1 MLKNSLFALLLLSLT
16 AAAQSNEQSLQRLG
30 NAYLLPSNAS
40 SADSLAEVFAD
51 SLWSFISIN
60 KNYGKTLPSVRNLSV
75 QLPADQSFALYTWIV
90 PQPNGGFTYHGFLW
104 NPDWKG
110 PKRIVLEDYGT
121 EDAAYRWL
129 KGGSWVGGICY
140 DIITKKSKGKK
151 VYTLLTFRPGRSYH
165 TKYIDAVELGSSR
178 KQLHFG
184 SRIFNIR
191 SNGDER
197 YARRPYR
204 IQFRYNSALSAAVRW
219 DGKHAGIICDH
230 LAPSKEN
237 LKEKWFSYG
246 PDFSYDRVYWE
257 KGKWQIQEAYPLVQ
271 NLEVAPTNGRVPTTL
286 DPRK

>member
-1 MLKNSLFALLLLSLT
+1 VDHGLVAYATTLSP
-16 AAAQSNEQSLQRLG
+16 R
-30 NAYLLPSNAS
+30 
-40 SADSLAEVFAD
+40 
-51 SLWSFISIN
+51 
-60 KNYGKTLPSVRNLSV
+60 
-75 QLPADQSFALYTWIV
+75 
-90 PQPNGGFTYHGFLW
+90 
-104 NPDWKG
+104 
-110 PKRIVLEDYGT
+110 
-121 EDAAYRWL
+121 
-129 KGGSWVGGICY
+129 
-140 DIITKKSKGKK
+140 KSKGKK

-246 PDFSYDRVYWE
+246 PTFLTTVCIGK
-257 KGKWQIQEAYPLVQ
+257 KG
-271 NLEVAPTNGRVPTTL
+271 NGKF
-286 DPRK
+286 RKPIRSFKT

>member
-1 MLKNSLFALLLLSLT
+1 M
-16 AAAQSNEQSLQRLG
+16 
-30 NAYLLPSNAS
+30 
-40 SADSLAEVFAD
+40 
-51 SLWSFISIN
+51 
-60 KNYGKTLPSVRNLSV
+60 
-75 QLPADQSFALYTWIV
+75 
-90 PQPNGGFTYHGFLW
+90 

-204 IQFRYNSALSAAVRW
+204 IQFRYNSALQLPCVGTANTQDKW
-219 DGKHAGIICDH
+219 NTLH
-230 LAPSKEN
+230 LRRN
-237 LKEKWFSYG
+237 LKENGFPTARTFLTTVCFGKKEMADSGSLSARSKPRGSANQW
-246 PDFSYDRVYWE
+246 
-257 KGKWQIQEAYPLVQ
+257 KG
-271 NLEVAPTNGRVPTTL
+271 TNYLGSKKIIAECI
-286 DPRK
+286 D

>member
-1 MLKNSLFALLLLSLT
+1 MGWWHMLRHYHQK
-16 AAAQSNEQSLQRLG
+16 EQGQ
-30 NAYLLPSNAS
+30 
-40 SADSLAEVFAD
+40 E
-51 SLWSFISIN
+51 SI
-60 KNYGKTLPSVRNLSV
+60 YP
-75 QLPADQSFALYTWIV
+75 
-90 PQPNGGFTYHGFLW
+90 
-104 NPDWKG
+104 
-110 PKRIVLEDYGT
+110 
-121 EDAAYRWL
+121 
-129 KGGSWVGGICY
+129 
-140 DIITKKSKGKK
+140 
-151 VYTLLTFRPGRSYH
+151 LTFRPGRSYH

-246 PDFSYDRVYWE
+246 PDFSYDRVLGKREMADSGSLSARSKPRGSTYQW
-257 KGKWQIQEAYPLVQ
+257 KGANYLGSKKIIAECLVIEHHWHYQ
-271 NLEVAPTNGRVPTTL
+271 HQ
-286 DPRK
+286 